1 MNTICPCFSCGKQIS
16 YMKTNNIKT
25 DFALVEDAIEI
36 DIYGSYGSIFDL
48 SHMKIW
54 ICDDC
59 IQEKMNERI
68 VMINE
73 DVNSS
78 YEMEDEN
85 E

>member
-1 MNTICPCFSCGKQIS
+1 MNTVCPCFSCGKQIS
-16 YMKTNNIKT
+16 YMQTSNIKT

-59 IQEKMNERI
+59 IKEKMKERI
-68 VMINE
+68 FMVNE
-73 DVNSS
+73 DVNDD
-78 YEMEDEN
+78 YEMENEN